1 VAKLAMFAQAF
12 RTPDLRK
19 KLLFTL
25 GIIVVYRFGSA
36 LPAPGISAANVR
48 FCSGLA
54 SKNQGTAADLYA
66 MLNLFSG
73 GSLLHVTVF
82 ALSIMPYITSSIII
96 QLLTEVIPRL
106 QKLKDEGQ
114 AGQAKI
120 TQYTRYLTVGLA
132 VLIAAGYVQAARSGS
147 LFSGSACSATNH
159 PLIPHPS
166 VLTIATMMITMVSG
180 TAVIMWMG
188 ELITDRGIG
197 NGMSVM
203 IFTSV
208 VAGIFGEVEQIYLT
222 KGIPMTVALI
232 AVIIVLVAGVV
243 FIEQAQR
250 RIPVQYAKRITGR
263 RVYGGATTY
272 IPMKVNQAG
281 VVPVIFASSLLYL
294 PQLGASALGNS
305 GPGNSSQAWVAW
317 VDRYLVPG
325 TGAFPLYYIAYFL
338 LILGFTWF
346 YVSITFNPVEV
357 AGNMQK
363 YGGFVPGL
371 RPGPAT
377 ASYLGYVSSR
387 LTAAGSVY
395 LAAIALLPMVV
406 LGELKVSSQIAFSGT
421 SLLIV
426 VGVGLD
432 TVKAIQSQLHQHS
445 YQGFMREPTQKPV
458 PKPVLKPAPKISG
471 PDGTLRVLAAL
482 NVS

>member
-1 VAKLAMFAQAF
+1 MFAQAF

-25 GIIVVYRFGSA
+25 GIIAVYRFGAS

-54 SKNQGTAADLYA
+54 SQSQGTGANLYA

-166 VLTIATMMITMVSG
+166 ALTLATMMITMVSG

-188 ELITDRGIG
+188 ELITERGIG

-208 VAGIFGEVEQIYLT
+208 VAGVFGEVEQVYLT
-222 KGIPMTVALI
+222 KGIPMTLTLVVVVI
-232 AVIIVLVAGVV
+232 ALVACVV

-250 RIPVQYAKRITGR
+250 RIPVQYARRITGR

-272 IPMKVNQAG
+272 IPVKVNQAG

-294 PQLGASALGNS
+294 PQLGASVL
-305 GPGNSSQAWVAW
+305 GNSSQGW

-346 YVSITFNPVEV
+346 YVSITFNPAEV
-357 AGNMQK
+357 ASNMQK

-395 LAAIALLPMVV
+395 LAAVALFPMIV
-406 LGELKVSSQIAFSGT
+406 LGELKVSSQIAVSGT

-432 TVKAIQSQLHQHS
+432 TVKQIQSQLHQHS
-445 YQGFMREPTQKPV
+445 YTGFMREPTQKPTQR
-458 PKPVLKPAPKISG
+458 PAPRPAPKISE
-471 PDGTLRVLAAL
+471 PDGTPRVPAAL

>member
-1 VAKLAMFAQAF
+1 
-12 RTPDLRK
+12 
-19 KLLFTL
+19 
-25 GIIVVYRFGSA
+25 
-36 LPAPGISAANVR
+36 
-48 FCSGLA
+48 
-54 SKNQGTAADLYA
+54 
-66 MLNLFSG
+66 
-73 GSLLHVTVF
+73 
-82 ALSIMPYITSSIII
+82 MPYITSSIIL

-106 QKLKDEGQ
+106 QRLKDEGQ

-132 VLIAAGYVQAARSGS
+132 ILIATTYVAAARSGS
-147 LFSGSACSATNH
+147 LFSGSTCSATNH
-159 PLIPHPS
+159 PVIPHPTP
-166 VLTIATMMITMVSG
+166 LTLGTMLITMVAG

-208 VAGIFGEVEQIYLT
+208 VAGIFGGVEQVYLT
-222 KGIPMTVALI
+222 KGIPMTLTLVVVVI
-232 AVIIVLVAGVV
+232 ALVACVV

-250 RIPVQYAKRITGR
+250 RVPVQYAKRITGR

-272 IPMKVNQAG
+272 IPLKVNQAG
-281 VVPVIFASSLLYL
+281 VVPVIFASSLLFL
-294 PQLGASALGNS
+294 PQTAASFLGNTNQ
-305 GPGNSSQAWVAW
+305 GWVAW

-325 TGAFPLYYIAYFL
+325 TGAFPLYYILYFL

-346 YVSITFNPVEV
+346 YVSITFNPTEV

-377 ASYLGYVSSR
+377 ASYLSYVLSR

-395 LAAIALLPMVV
+395 LAVIALLPLIALSGMG
-406 LGELKVSSQIAFSGT
+406 LGSQLAFSGT

-432 TVKAIQSQLHQHS
+432 TVKAIESQLHQHS
-445 YQGFMREPTQKPV
+445 YKGFMRPTANPSAPV
-458 PKPVLKPAPKISG
+458 AGPPRKILESA
-471 PDGTLRVLAAL
+471 GTSRVPAAL
-482 NVS
+482 NDA

>member
-1 VAKLAMFAQAF
+1 VAKLAMFALAF

-25 GIIVVYRFGSA
+25 GIIVLYRFGA
-36 LPAPGISAANVR
+36 TLPAPGISTANVR
-48 FCSGLA
+48 YCSGLA
-54 SKNQGTAADLYA
+54 TSSQSTAANFYA

-73 GSLLHVTVF
+73 GSVLHITVF
-82 ALSIMPYITSSIII
+82 ALSIMPYITSSIIL

-106 QKLKDEGQ
+106 RTLKDEGQ

-132 VLIAAGYVQAARSGS
+132 VLIAATYVEAARSGS
-147 LFSGSACSATNH
+147 LFSGTACSATDH
-159 PLIPHPS
+159 PIIPNPS
-166 VLTIATMMITMVSG
+166 LFTLATMMITMVAG

-208 VAGIFGEVEQIYLT
+208 IAGIFGGVEQVYLT
-222 KGIPMTVALI
+222 KGIPMTLTLVVVVI
-232 AVIIVLVAGVV
+232 ALVACVV

-250 RIPVQYAKRITGR
+250 RVPVQYAKRITGR

-272 IPMKVNQAG
+272 IPLKVNQAG
-281 VVPVIFASSLLYL
+281 VVPVIFASSLLFL
-294 PQLGASALGNS
+294 PQTAASFLANTNQG
-305 GPGNSSQAWVAW
+305 WVAW

-325 TGAFPLYYIAYFL
+325 TGAFPLYYILYFL

-346 YVSITFNPVEV
+346 YVSITFNPAEV

-377 ASYLGYVSSR
+377 ASYLGYVLSR

-395 LAAIALLPMVV
+395 LAVIALLPLIALSGMG
-406 LGELKVSSQIAFSGT
+406 LGSQLAFSGT

-432 TVKAIQSQLHQHS
+432 TVKAIESQLHQHS
-445 YQGFMREPTQKPV
+445 YKGFMRPTANTSAPTAGPARKILESAGTSRV
-458 PKPVLKPAPKISG
+458 P
-471 PDGTLRVLAAL
+471 AAL
-482 NVS
+482 NDA